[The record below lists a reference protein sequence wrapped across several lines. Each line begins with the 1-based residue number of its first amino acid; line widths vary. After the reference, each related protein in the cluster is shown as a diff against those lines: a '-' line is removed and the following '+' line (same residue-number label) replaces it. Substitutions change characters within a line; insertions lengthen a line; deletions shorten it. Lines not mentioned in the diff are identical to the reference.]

1 MKTLLICTVTL
12 GTALGLAWPA
22 YDRAQ
27 QDSPASAEVELHRS
41 SDHHFYAEAI
51 VDGKS
56 VRFLVDTGS
65 SAIALTE
72 EDAKRL
78 GIVVKPGQYELIGQ
92 GASGLVR
99 GKAAEVGTIE
109 LGEIRQEK
117 AKVMVVEGAEISLLG
132 QPFLE
137 RVDEIVIRKDRMLL
151 RSGSAI

>member
-1 MKTLLICTVTL
+1 MKTLLICTVAL
-12 GTALGLAWPA
+12 GTALGLALPA
-22 YDRAQ
+22 YDRTR
-27 QDSPASAEVELHRS
+27 QDSPAATEVVLHRS
-41 SDHHFYAEAI
+41 SDHHFYAEAT

-99 GKAAEVGTIE
+99 GKAAEVDLIE
-109 LGEIRQEK
+109 LGEIRQEN

-137 RVDEIVIRKDRMLL
+137 QVDEIVIRKDEMLL
-151 RSGSAI
+151 RSGSGA